1 MVRLPTIHSKEE
13 LIALIKE
20 LGILPAF
27 SNHIPGFSV
36 EDCIDPAYWF
46 PAEGEGFWEWK
57 GPVIRESG
65 FAYGK
70 FFSGRAGYISP
81 ELYREFANYRRDGY
95 DFDARWD
102 DGLAAYGD
110 KYLYDLVDQ
119 QGPLRSTLLK
129 RLGGYGRDGRKGF
142 DTAMNRLQGQ
152 CYVLIRDFVYAE
164 DRHGRPYGWG
174 LAEYDTPERR
184 FGAAFTDAVYRRSP
198 AESRA
203 RVLAHLE
210 ALCPGA
216 PAAALEKLL
225 AR

>member
-1 MVRLPTIHSKEE
+1 MVSLPTIHSKEE

-70 FFSGRAGYISP
+70 FFSGRAGYLSP

-95 DFDARWD
+95 DFDARWEE
-102 DGLAAYGD
+102 GLARRKD
-110 KYLYDLVDQ
+110 KLVYDVLWEE
-119 QGPLRSTLLK
+119 GSLLSK
-129 RLGGYGRDGRKGF
+129 QLSRR
-142 DTAMNRLQGQ
+142 
-152 CYVLIRDFVYAE
+152 VSAE
-164 DRHGRPYGWG
+164 DRRDFSAIMTRLQMQGYALISNFEYELSKNGVPYGWG
-174 LAEYDTPERR
+174 VTRYETPERR
-184 FGAAFTDAVYRRSP
+184 FGADFTEKVYAHEP

-203 RVLAHLE
+203 ILYERLK
-210 ALCPGA
+210 
-216 PAAALEKLL
+216 KLL
-225 AR
+225 PEESEKAINKLIG